1 MKKKKEENTSLISC
15 PQGTSLI
22 DMCQNKSGWRED
34 GVDLLVFS
42 LSRFLSSTKPLS
54 LLILFFSS
62 VTPPFSDLSISV
74 APPSPIYLSRWLSS
88 VIYLSSP
95 FYLSR
100 FLSSSNRFG
109 LLSRIISSV
118 TSLSLFGDLS
128 LCGSLRGRRNPLSV
142 ALLKSKGK
150 RVVWLFLHVLDY
162 DCSWSDRMFYLFCL
176 LILSPCGSH

>member
-1 MKKKKEENTSLISC
+1 
-15 PQGTSLI
+15 
-22 DMCQNKSGWRED
+22 MCQNKSGWRED

-62 VTPPFSDLSISV
+62 VAPPFSDLSISV

-142 ALLKSKGK
+142 ALLKSKDGWIK
-150 RVVWLFLHVLDY
+150 LYFFTASMMDVSREPSKGHRTKEYATTQVSVT
-162 DCSWSDRMFYLFCL
+162 
-176 LILSPCGSH
+176 LSSALK